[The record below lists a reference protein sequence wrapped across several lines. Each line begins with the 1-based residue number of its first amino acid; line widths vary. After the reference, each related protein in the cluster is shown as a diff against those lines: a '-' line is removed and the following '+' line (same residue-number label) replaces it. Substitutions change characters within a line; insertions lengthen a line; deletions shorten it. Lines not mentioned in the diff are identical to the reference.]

1 MKGVDLMKGNIV
13 WIIFASMLLY
23 VALLLFSDISK
34 ISDHFS
40 HIRIELVF
48 LMFAI
53 GILSHVMKIFRQK
66 DLLERVNEKI
76 PLKQNLII
84 YLAGLALICTPGGIG
99 VFIKSHFLKQKFD
112 IENNK
117 SFPVIFLERYHDL
130 FAATTIIL
138 ISLWLSFSWISATLV
153 AISSFL
159 LLGVYLAITNL
170 NVFSFVHGRLVKIKF
185 IAKRLPEICPNK
197 SFFILTRPKAMT
209 KGWLI
214 STAGWSLDS
223 LAVYIGFLALGVDLG
238 YILTS
243 QIYLTSLGYGVLSLI
258 PGGIGVT
265 EGVADYLLVQQGLT
279 ISVASSLVIFT
290 RLATIWFAT
299 SVGLIFTRFA
309 LKQKID
315 IQ

>member
-1 MKGVDLMKGNIV
+1 MKGIDLMKGNVV

-23 VALLLFSDISK
+23 AALILFSDVNK
-34 ISDHFS
+34 ISDHFI
-40 HIRIELVF
+40 HVRIELVF
-48 LMFAI
+48 LVFTI
-53 GILSHVMKIFRQK
+53 IILSHIMKIFRQK
-66 DLLERVNEKI
+66 YLLDTVNEKI

-84 YLAGLALICTPGGIG
+84 YLAGLALVFTPGGVG
-99 VFIKSHFLKQKFD
+99 TFIKSHFLKQKFG

-130 FAATTIIL
+130 IAATTIISVSLL
-138 ISLWLSFSWISATLV
+138 ISFSWISATLV

-159 LLGVYLAITNL
+159 LLGVYLVITNL
-170 NVFSFVHGRLVKIKF
+170 NVFSFVHDRLVKIKF
-185 IAKRLPEICPNK
+185 IAKRLPEIGPNK

-223 LAVYIGFLALGVDLG
+223 LAVYIGFLAFGVDLG

-243 QIYLTSLGYGVLSLI
+243 QIYLTSLGYGVLSLM

-265 EGVADYLLVQQGLT
+265 EGVADYLLVQQGLA

-290 RLATIWFAT
+290 RLATIWFA
-299 SVGLIFTRFA
+299 SSIGLIFTRFA
-309 LKQKID
+309 LKQKVNIP
-315 IQ
+315 